1 MRVQLISPQDAV
13 DLRRQVLRPESE
25 FDDGVVYAEDG
36 AATTATYG
44 CFVDDELV
52 SVGTIMEAD
61 YPLAPAVGDWRI
73 RGMATADG
81 YRSRGCGQ
89 SILEALLRHAKTAG
103 GRRVWC
109 NARSDAVAFYERAGF
124 VRRGDVFLT
133 AGERPHFLM
142 DLGELSTHGGWGS
155 GGS

>member
-1 MRVQLISPQDAV
+1 MRVQPISPRDAV

-25 FDDGVVYAEDG
+25 SDDGVVYAEDE
-36 AATTATYG
+36 ATTTATYG
-44 CFVDDELV
+44 CFVEDALV

-61 YPLAPAVGDWRI
+61 HPLTPAVGDWRI

-89 SILEALLRHAKTAG
+89 SILDELLRHTRTRG
-103 GRRVWC
+103 GQTVWC
-109 NARSDAVAFYERAGF
+109 NAREDAVAFYERAGF

-133 AGERPHFLM
+133 AGDRPHYLM
-142 DLGELSTHGGWGS
+142 DLHLSDVS
-155 GGS
+155 

>member
-13 DLRRQVLRPESE
+13 DLRRQVLRPESHS
-25 FDDGVVYAEDG
+25 DDGVIYAEDE
-36 AATTATYG
+36 ATTTATYG
-44 CFVDDELV
+44 CLVDDALV

-61 YPLAPAVGDWRI
+61 HPLTPALGDWRI

-81 YRSRGCGQ
+81 YRNRGCGQ
-89 SILEALLRHAKTAG
+89 SILEELLMHARRCG

-109 NARSDAVAFYERAGF
+109 NARSEAVAFYERAGF

-133 AGERPHFLM
+133 AGGRPHYLM
-142 DLGELSTHGGWGS
+142 DLHLSGVS
-155 GGS
+155 

>member
-13 DLRRQVLRPESE
+13 ELRRQVLRPESQS
-25 FDDGVVYAEDG
+25 DDGVVYAEDE
-36 AATTATYG
+36 APTTAIYG
-44 CFVDDELV
+44 CFVDDALA

-61 YPLAPAVGDWRI
+61 HPLTPASGDWRI
-73 RGMATADG
+73 RGMATVDG

-89 SILEALLRHAKTAG
+89 SILEELLRHARTAG

-124 VRRGDVFLT
+124 VRRGDMFLT

-142 DLGELSTHGGWGS
+142 DLGELSTDRG
-155 GGS
+155 

>member
-13 DLRRQVLRPESE
+13 ELRRQVLRPESKS
-25 FDDGVVYAEDG
+25 DDGVVYAEDQT
-36 AATTATYG
+36 ATSATYG
-44 CFVDDELV
+44 CFVDDALV

-61 YPLAPAVGDWRI
+61 HPLIPAVGDWRI

-89 SILEALLRHAKTAG
+89 SILEELLRHARSAG

-124 VRRGDVFLT
+124 QRRGDEFLT
-133 AGERPHFLM
+133 AGDRPHYLM
-142 DLGELSTHGGWGS
+142 DLHLSGVS
-155 GGS
+155 

>member
-1 MRVQLISPQDAV
+1 MRVLLISSRDAV

-25 FDDGVVYAEDG
+25 SDDGVVYAEDE

-44 CFVDDELV
+44 CFVDDALV

-61 YPLAPAVGDWRI
+61 HPLTPAVGDWRI

-89 SILEALLRHAKTAG
+89 SILDELLRHARAAD

-109 NARSDAVAFYERAGF
+109 NARSDAIAFYERAGF
-124 VRRGDVFLT
+124 VRRGNLFLT
-133 AGERPHFLM
+133 AGDRPHYLM
-142 DLGELSTHGGWGS
+142 DLHLFSVS
-155 GGS
+155 